1 MNYGFGTVTR
11 LRTMEPTV
19 AANASQIQRLL
30 SVAVLCPESMTDVR
44 EEMLQ
49 QASTIPSGRTDS

>member
-1 MNYGFGTVTR
+1 
-11 LRTMEPTV
+11 
-19 AANASQIQRLL
+19 LL